1 MKHKGGMKGA
11 RGGNGLNTRGRNEG
25 GSRGQWKK
33 HKGECWGLEG
43 AMDQTQEGNE
53 GARGGQWMKTQGPQ
67 GGNEGGSRGQWM
79 KHKGG
84 IKVARG
90 GNG

>member
-1 MKHKGGMKGA
+1 
-11 RGGNGLNTRGRNEG
+11 
-25 GSRGQWKK
+25 
-33 HKGECWGLEG
+33 
-43 AMDQTQEGNE
+43 MDET
-53 GARGGQWMKTQGPQ
+53 Q

-84 IKVARG
+84 MKGARK